1 MRLARCSP
9 SCVCMPHG
17 ATRSDGSPI
26 QLQYGRTRSFM
37 RHACLTLYG
46 HATLCDYEKQFHLQ
60 CKHTVFRVV
69 TLKPLLSVHMT
80 CDAHQ
85 GL

>member
-1 MRLARCSP
+1 
-9 SCVCMPHG
+9 
-17 ATRSDGSPI
+17 
-26 QLQYGRTRSFM
+26 M